1 MNTSTAKESKN
12 SKMYKDLVKTING
25 ALEMAL
31 LVKQNRYDQNVLPKN
46 K

>member
-1 MNTSTAKESKN
+1 MNTDATKERKN
-12 SKMYKDLVKTING
+12 SKMNNDLVNTIKG

>member
-1 MNTSTAKESKN
+1 MNTGATKERKN
-12 SKMYKDLVKTING
+12 SKMNNDLVNTIKG